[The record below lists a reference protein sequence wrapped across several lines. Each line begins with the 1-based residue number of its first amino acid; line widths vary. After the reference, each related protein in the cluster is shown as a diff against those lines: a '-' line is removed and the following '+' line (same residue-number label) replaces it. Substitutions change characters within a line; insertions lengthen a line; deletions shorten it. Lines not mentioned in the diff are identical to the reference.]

1 MPSALPADVVP
12 AALAVVATGV
22 GATAIH
28 DAWTWLRRATGVAS
42 PDWALVGRWI
52 AWLPR
57 GRFVHTPI
65 AAAPPVR
72 HERALGWSAHYA
84 IGIGFA
90 ALPPAIAGAGWL
102 QAPTPGPAL
111 LAGALTVL
119 APFLLL
125 HPGLGAGLFA
135 RRASRPW
142 RTRFHS
148 LVAHLV
154 FGAGLYLAA
163 LAWRALAAP

>member
-1 MPSALPADVVP
+1 MPTTLPADVFP
-12 AALAVVATGV
+12 AIVAIGI
-22 GATAIH
+22 GATAAH
-28 DAWTWLRRATGVAS
+28 DAWTALRRAAFGIAS

-52 AWLPR
+52 AGLPR
-57 GRFVHTPI
+57 GRFVHAPI
-65 AAAPPVR
+65 AATPSVR
-72 HERALGWSAHYA
+72 DERRIGLFAHYA

-135 RRASRPW
+135 CRVARPW

-163 LAWRALAAP
+163 LAWRALAAR